1 MRRMVSWLLASVAMA
16 GFVAAGHAADDAAAK
31 EKNPLADLQWQK
43 GPTTF
48 SLGSFG
54 RIQLSEKTAALSE
67 SESNKFLRLTGNLPS
82 PGLNIISGS
91 NWWATFEFDDAGYV
105 KDDEKIDADALL
117 KELKDSDGPSNEER
131 RKQGLPEL
139 FTDGWYV
146 PPHYDPTTKRLEWG
160 LRIHA
165 SDDNQ
170 PVINY
175 TVRVLGRSGYE
186 RVVLVSS
193 PETLERDVAEFKQVL
208 KGFDFVDGQRYSEFK
223 PGDRVAEFGLAALV
237 AGGAAAVATKTGFWK
252 VLVGFLAAGWKLV
265 LGGVVALLAGIG
277 KIFSRKN
284 DKT

>member
-1 MRRMVSWLLASVAMA
+1 MKRILTWCFAVAMGLSTISVAH
-16 GFVAAGHAADDAAAK
+16 GAAEDAQDHD
-31 EKNPLADLQWQK
+31 PLADLQWQR
-43 GPTTF
+43 GPMTF
-48 SLGSFG
+48 PLGSKG
-54 RIQLSEKTAALSE
+54 RLDLPAKTEALSE
-67 SESNKFLRLTGNLPS
+67 GESNKFLKLTGNLPTE
-82 PGLNIISGS
+82 GLNIIAGGE
-91 NWWATFEFDDAGYV
+91 WWATFEFDESGYV
-105 KDDEKIDADALL
+105 KDDEKIDADQLL
-117 KELKDSDGPSNEER
+117 KQLKDSDGPSNEER

-146 PPHYDPTTKRLEWG
+146 PPHYDSATKRLEWG

-165 SDDNQ
+165 SDDPQ

-208 KGFDFVDGQRYSEFK
+208 KGFDFNEGQKYSEFK

-252 VLVGFLAAGWKLV
+252 VLVGFLAAGWKLIAAAA
-265 LGGVVALLAGIG
+265 VAVFAMIG
-277 KIFSRKN
+277 RLFKRNRSSS
-284 DKT
+284 